1 MLVISSEGKTAASLL
16 ACLLACLLASQ
27 PGFVVRLLLTCKQGG
42 REKEGGWKFY
52 KLLGQ
57 PVFCSSVCVCVEA
70 SGAESALVEK
80 KRPLPLPG
88 RHWRWHDDG
97 LVYAHDRKIIINIE
111 QKGGGRPKA
120 SVVMQR
126 LSYSTDTVLSNNI
139 TRDRIVKTVLENHY
153 DGDVYRGQVT
163 AGPSASLDSLRAF
176 VA

>member
-1 MLVISSEGKTAASLL
+1 MSFRQREKLQPAF
-16 ACLLACLLASQ
+16 LLASL
-27 PGFVVRLLLTCKQGG
+27 PAFLPASQGSLFASSSPAS
-42 REKEGGWKFY
+42 KEGERKREDGNFTSCWDS
-52 KLLGQ
+52 L
-57 PVFCSSVCVCVEA
+57 SSVALYVCVEA